1 MAAPTTTNEVTT
13 RRLSAVIS
21 GLWNKIKTL
30 LAGKSDIT
38 EGVYYVVG
46 THDYPA
52 WVANHAYAV
61 NDTVNYGNQIKVCKT
76 AHTSGSTYDSSKW
89 NNLGTPVL
97 KGTIDGVTTL
107 YTGLKIAYRWPCY
120 GGASSTYLNIN
131 GLGNVY
137 VRRNN
142 GNLTTHLPIGSVS
155 FLAYDGTYW
164 QWADYDSNTNNWV
177 TSMGAY
183 CDTAAATAAKVAIS
197 TSHVYTAG
205 ETFLIR
211 FTVANTAASKLT
223 LNINSQGAKDIWING
238 AVSSASNYTIPAGEH
253 WCHYDGSVFRIWT
266 DGTVQFSKLKLT
278 NKLSDDNIASAATW
292 NAKQDALSTQTAYSA
307 KGTATKV
314 PQITTNS
321 LGQVTGI
328 TEVTISGVTPAS
340 HSHGNIANGGT
351 LTDTAAAAA
360 GNDYVVIRDA
370 DNAKI
375 QTSTIKG
382 TDVADAVS
390 KKHSHSTLTLSTTA
404 QAYDGTHTLALPS
417 TDPYTSARTPASH
430 THGNIQNGG
439 TLQTTDVTIASG
451 DKLVVTD
458 ASDSNKVARTSTA
471 FDGST
476 TNMFLS
482 KKGVFGGILE
492 ADVNWGGSFRTT
504 LSPTE
509 VALIPM
515 NIIHNPPPAAVTFE
529 KTVDGGT
536 TWTSVT
542 ISDANK
548 LGLCNLSS
556 GGSGFSIANSEYSGV
571 SDITLIKGRIT
582 VYALND
588 PSVTTAADTW
598 YYGRVQRLLMF
609 ISKSGDARAK
619 IEYRRWNDHVAQ
631 NTTWGD
637 LGTYNV
643 AGDSGWNSIPIND
656 VPFGGYSSQLP
667 AENRNIAI
675 RITFWIASGSS
686 PRITIYRIGM
696 PFSISWTNRANTLNN
711 NGLPITVNSD
721 GTGTVQYAS
730 VLATSRKLAVNLAN
744 TSTDSSFNGSADQT
758 GIKVSGTLPVANGG
772 TGKTSLSDVRVGSA
786 DKPAGFSSMS
796 TSVTWGTLKPT
807 NEYTAVTHWDT
818 ASGGSVAFADKS
830 GQTSMQIDGVFYQR
844 EGNYAVLDTSSTIDA
859 SKVSGTVGAATKATQ
874 DSDGNAINATY
885 FKSSGNVT
893 LVSNTAT
900 KIGTQNGTDVKL
912 TLPAIPAAVSVKG
925 NAESSYRTGQVN
937 LTPANLG
944 ISATTSSVTVGST
957 TFNNTDTKVKATAK
971 TDNVNYKILAT
982 ASASPT
988 SGSAT
993 EAVYDTDITLNPS
1006 TNTIA
1011 ANISGNAAAATTA
1024 DSVSTAIGSGE
1035 IKLLGVANNVAGNY
1049 QPKMHP
1055 TIRTFY
1061 NNDIN
1066 GNILMIGPERGTRG
1080 AADRGGIRLSGGTGY
1095 YTQLQ
1100 TADFTADRWHK
1111 LPDES
1116 GNLAI
1121 TSGTYPNMSVGTA
1134 TTATSASKS
1143 VYYASAN
1150 LGDYTR
1156 YLRIGNLSSSGGGQR
1171 DCVFLATTPN
1181 GIGDNIPTTYIV
1193 TASNRNGVHLVR
1205 YTRITPEKG
1214 ISANLASFGYVAKS
1228 DGSIDIMMY
1237 RPAYSG
1243 GTNITMIREGELVSN
1258 FDENADGTNY
1268 VAGVR
1273 YETVMVSQQVGSTDK
1288 PVYVD
1293 SNGVVQECAIRPDDD
1308 VKLIPYGD
1316 GTYSSVKALYN
1327 AGKKLYLVTGGSIQ
1341 PSGRFEYRI
1350 PLTSITYDANLE
1362 VNAFYFEQPQDD
1374 RAGASE
1380 VGSIA
1385 VYRLDPVGWTT
1396 TAKQVGYAVNAGAAV
1411 TYTSGGGIDTAL
1423 QGKMATNGSNATN
1436 VAGGNIIRNLN
1447 DWTNPGD
1454 AEMIAAASSSG
1465 QGKYTL
1471 VKLWD
1476 NYFKNKVNQII
1487 PNVGYMGASA
1497 MTAMQKNGTDT
1508 MPGNV
1513 CKICLDPNT
1522 YYSFGY
1528 NGFTCLGHY
1537 NPTGSGQ
1544 KYYGWCGNFAQNGGI
1559 VEIDFDY
1566 TATVEIARGSITSL
1580 PTSMDV
1586 SFAAM
1591 TANNTFRYGFALDAS
1606 TIFAAAQET
1615 MRFEV
1620 SGTSAKQ
1627 IKGHARLIGRGAAAS
1642 TQTGTRIFV
1651 GAVQITSPDH
1661 FLVLNVNNI
1670 RIKVTSG
1677 QIYDVTYM

>member
-1 MAAPTTTNEVTT
+1 MAESYISELGDKLSHGVANTDGSRVKIIAPKLYTDGNSHPSIAT
-13 RRLSAVIS
+13 A
-21 GLWNKIKTL
+21 
-30 LAGKSDIT
+30 LAGK
-38 EGVYYVVG
+38 
-46 THDYPA
+46 A
-52 WVANHAYAV
+52 
-61 NDTVNYGNQIKVCKT
+61 
-76 AHTSGSTYDSSKW
+76 
-89 NNLGTPVL
+89 
-97 KGTIDGVTTL
+97 
-107 YTGLKIAYRWPCY
+107 
-120 GGASSTYLNIN
+120 ASSHT
-131 GLGNVY
+131 
-137 VRRNN
+137 
-142 GNLTTHLPIGSVS
+142 
-155 FLAYDGTYW
+155 
-164 QWADYDSNTNNWV
+164 
-177 TSMGAY
+177 
-183 CDTAAATAAKVAIS
+183 
-197 TSHVYTAG
+197 
-205 ETFLIR
+205 
-211 FTVANTAASKLT
+211 
-223 LNINSQGAKDIWING
+223 
-238 AVSSASNYTIPAGEH
+238 
-253 WCHYDGSVFRIWT
+253 
-266 DGTVQFSKLKLT
+266 
-278 NKLSDDNIASAATW
+278 
-292 NAKQDALSTQTAYSA
+292 
-307 KGTATKV
+307 
-314 PQITTNS
+314 
-321 LGQVTGI
+321 
-328 TEVTISGVTPAS
+328 
-340 HSHGNIANGGT
+340 HGNIANGGT

-458 ASDSNKVARTSTA
+458 ASDSNKVARTSVS

-476 TNMFLS
+476 TGQLLS
-482 KKGVFGGILE
+482 KAGTFQNPKEAYLE
-492 ADVNWGGSFRTT
+492 WGGRNITGTYSPIDAAMIPVLGACRT
-504 LSPTE
+504 
-509 VALIPM
+509 AFGK
-515 NIIHNPPPAAVTFE
+515 PAGI
-529 KTVDGGT
+529 TVEYTRDGGT
-536 TWTSVT
+536 TWIDYGLTDNEKTGLFTTSVSIT
-542 ISDANK
+542 IGKASSTNKATADENWSQYKLRVIITNPAFGLYTNINKFAVYLSTNGSDGAK
-548 LGLCNLSS
+548 MTVYHMSRTTEEA
-556 GGSGFSIANSEYSGV
+556 GGSWSS
-571 SDITLIKGRIT
+571 
-582 VYALND
+582 
-588 PSVTTAADTW
+588 
-598 YYGRVQRLLMF
+598 
-609 ISKSGDARAK
+609 
-619 IEYRRWNDHVAQ
+619 
-631 NTTWGD
+631 
-637 LGTYNV
+637 LGTMNV
-643 AGDSGWNSIPIND
+643 GGWSGWNIFNTN
-656 VPFGGYSSQLP
+656 V
-667 AENRNIAI
+667 
-675 RITFWIASGSS
+675 TTWSGSS
-686 PRITIYRIGM
+686 GQKDQSSKIMLLFEATQASTESHKQCIGLTITKIYGYGGVGWAVPSTYAATGNIYSFDVNQNVTF
-696 PFSISWTNRANTLNN
+696 PAKITATAFSGNATSATK
-711 NGLPITVNSD
+711 
-721 GTGTVQYAS
+721 
-730 VLATSRKLAVNLAN
+730 LATARKLAVSLSN
-744 TSTDSSFNGSADQT
+744 TSTDTSFDGSADVT
-758 GIKVSGTLPVANGG
+758 NIKVSGTLPVANGG
-772 TGKTSLSDVRVGSA
+772 TGQTSLA
-786 DKPAGFSSMS
+786 
-796 TSVTWGTLKPT
+796 SVTVGT
-807 NEYTAVTHWDT
+807 
-818 ASGGSVAFADKS
+818 
-830 GQTSMQIDGVFYQR
+830 
-844 EGNYAVLDTSSTIDA
+844 
-859 SKVSGTVGAATKATQ
+859 ATKATQ

-885 FKSSGNVT
+885 FKSSGNTT
-893 LVSNTAT
+893 LVSGSAT

-1055 TIRTFY
+1055 TIRAWY
-1061 NNDIN
+1061 NNDNN

-1134 TTATSASKS
+1134 D
-1143 VYYASAN
+1143 YASA
-1150 LGDYTR
+1150 
-1156 YLRIGNLSSSGGGQR
+1156 
-1171 DCVFLATTPN
+1171 
-1181 GIGDNIPTTYIV
+1181 
-1193 TASNRNGVHLVR
+1193 
-1205 YTRITPEKG
+1205 
-1214 ISANLASFGYVAKS
+1214 AKS
-1228 DGSIDIMMY
+1228 GSALAQAIAPD
-1237 RPAYSG
+1237 ADV
-1243 GTNITMIREGELVSN
+1243 EL
-1258 FDENADGTNY
+1258 
-1268 VAGVR
+1268 
-1273 YETVMVSQQVGSTDK
+1273 
-1288 PVYVD
+1288 
-1293 SNGVVQECAIRPDDD
+1293 I
-1308 VKLIPYGD
+1308 LYGD
-1316 GTYSSVKALYN
+1316 STYSSVKALYN

-1350 PLTSITYDANLE
+1350 PLTLITYDANLE

-1385 VYRLDPVGWTT
+1385 VYRLDSAGWTT

-1423 QGKMATNGSNATN
+1423 QDKMATNGSNATN

-1454 AEMIAAASSSG
+1454 AEMIAAASSSE

-1487 PNVGYMGASA
+1487 PNVGYMGAPA

-1591 TANNTFRYGFALDAS
+1591 TANNTFQYGFALDAS
-1606 TIFAAAQET
+1606 TIFATAQET

-1670 RIKVTSG
+1670 CIKVTSG